1 MILIRSAA
9 ELTSIAEAT
18 RAELLAGKATVSV
31 NDVIRSE
38 NAMAR
43 AIRALAIPS
52 PVATEDF
59 ADMMRRLAIPQEGA
73 GEADAPDPVISGR
86 LRRGGEMLPADG
98 VS

>member
-9 ELTSIAEAT
+9 ELTAIAEAT
-18 RAELLAGKATVSV
+18 RAELLAGKATVSI

-43 AIRALAIPS
+43 AIRALAIPAS
-52 PVATEDF
+52 TPATDDF
-59 ADMMRRLAIPQEGA
+59 ADMMRRPATPQEA
-73 GEADAPDPVISGR
+73 LERPMLVVADDPDER
-86 LRRGGEMLPADG
+86 TGGEKLPADG